1 MPRAELR
8 IRRLGIRV
16 PPSALQSSRTSVGLA
31 PPVAGASD
39 AAATEPDRL

>member
-16 PPSALQSSRTSVGLA
+16 PPSALKKLCCRE
-31 PPVAGASD
+31 AGAQ
-39 AAATEPDRL
+39 AATVTVIS